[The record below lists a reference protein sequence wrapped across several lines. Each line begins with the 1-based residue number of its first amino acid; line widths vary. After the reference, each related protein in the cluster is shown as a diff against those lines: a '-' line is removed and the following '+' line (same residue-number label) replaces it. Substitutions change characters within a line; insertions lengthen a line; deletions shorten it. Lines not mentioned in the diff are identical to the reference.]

1 MNRLVVYKL
10 KMTLVV
16 TFILT
21 FLMSIFVYLHI
32 EVSKT
37 ALEKS
42 ITSFSKVIAY
52 DAAQLI
58 AQDLTG
64 YRQFRANPDIKSA
77 YYKKMNGLLNSIA
90 KHSAVDSVYSE
101 MQVDENH
108 AAILLDSDLPGA
120 KNHFKPMSV
129 KKMARVQKEAY
140 LEQKEAISP
149 FSEEA
154 EYGLK
159 ITAYAPIVDPETQEF
174 LGLTSVDFLFA
185 DYEASLNS
193 MRLIG
198 IVCALIFAVL
208 AFFSMAIV
216 SSAIS
221 NPLVFD
227 HLTKLYNKRFFQKEL
242 TVMRKKEQRKKQS
255 IALMMADLDFFKRIN
270 DTYGHPFGDVVLAR
284 TAHLLQSSL
293 KEIDLIARY
302 GGEEFVIAIPNCD
315 AQNAIKIAD
324 RLREAVSVKEI
335 ENNET
340 KEKITMTISIGVAIF
355 NPNDTDIEAT
365 LKNADQALY
374 QAKIKR
380 NNSVLYPNLG

>member
-227 HLTKLYNKRFFQKEL
+227 HLTKLYNKRFFQK
-242 TVMRKKEQRKKQS
+242 
-255 IALMMADLDFFKRIN
+255 
-270 DTYGHPFGDVVLAR
+270 
-284 TAHLLQSSL
+284 
-293 KEIDLIARY
+293 
-302 GGEEFVIAIPNCD
+302 
-315 AQNAIKIAD
+315 
-324 RLREAVSVKEI
+324 
-335 ENNET
+335 
-340 KEKITMTISIGVAIF
+340 
-355 NPNDTDIEAT
+355 
-365 LKNADQALY
+365 
-374 QAKIKR
+374 
-380 NNSVLYPNLG
+380 